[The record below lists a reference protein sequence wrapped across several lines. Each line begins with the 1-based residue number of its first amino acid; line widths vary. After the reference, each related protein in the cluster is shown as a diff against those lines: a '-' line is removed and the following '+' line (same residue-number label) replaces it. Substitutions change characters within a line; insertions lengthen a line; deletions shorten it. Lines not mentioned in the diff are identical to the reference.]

1 MPIRFTLNTDFLS
14 NSKAGLAATR
24 GAACH
29 SRLAANPR
37 SAWALLEKL
46 ERIHGRQLACGSPA
60 SEWDPVKTWRE
71 MLKDCCSD
79 IVNNNG

>member
-14 NSKAGLAATR
+14 SSSPGLAASP

-37 SAWALLEKL
+37 SARALLEKL
-46 ERIHGRQLACGSPA
+46 ERIHDRQLASGSPA
-60 SEWDPVKTWRE
+60 SKWDPVKIWRE

-79 IVNNNG
+79 TVNHNG